1 MSGFI
6 KPIILMKGCVSTLEI
21 LTNFFLSVMAG
32 IISYYICK
40 WLNGR

>member
-1 MSGFI
+1 MLLP
-6 KPIILMKGCVSTLEI
+6 PIWQQKGGVSTLEI

-32 IISYYICK
+32 VISYYICK